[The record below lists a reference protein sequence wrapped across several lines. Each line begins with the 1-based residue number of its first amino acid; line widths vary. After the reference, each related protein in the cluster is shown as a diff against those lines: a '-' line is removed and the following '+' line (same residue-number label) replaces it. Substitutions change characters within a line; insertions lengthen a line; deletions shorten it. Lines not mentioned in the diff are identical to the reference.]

1 MKSIQT
7 LRTLKTANLL
17 KHIFGHDN
25 EWSGMDGCAVIERYI
40 LDAWDFGLTGA
51 DVVTYVQYMSSIPV
65 FEIEPVLENLIAR
78 MSE

>member
-1 MKSIQT
+1 

-17 KHIFGHDN
+17 KHIFEHN
-25 EWSGMDGCAVIERYI
+25 YWSDMDDRAVIERYI
-40 LDAWDFGLTGA
+40 LEAWDKGLTGA
-51 DVVTYVQYMSSIPV
+51 EVITYVQYMSSIPS

>member
-1 MKSIQT
+1 MKLIQT

-17 KHIFGHDN
+17 KHIFELDN
-25 EWSGMDGCAVIERYI
+25 EWSSMDDRDVIERYI
-40 LDAWDFGLTGA
+40 LQAWDFGLTGT

-65 FEIEPVLENLIAR
+65 FEIEPVLQNLIAR

>member
-1 MKSIQT
+1 
-7 LRTLKTANLL
+7 LL
-17 KHIFGHDN
+17 KHILEHKIIGVV
-25 EWSGMDGCAVIERYI
+25 MDDRAVIERYI
-40 LDAWDFGLTGA
+40 LEAWDQGLTGA